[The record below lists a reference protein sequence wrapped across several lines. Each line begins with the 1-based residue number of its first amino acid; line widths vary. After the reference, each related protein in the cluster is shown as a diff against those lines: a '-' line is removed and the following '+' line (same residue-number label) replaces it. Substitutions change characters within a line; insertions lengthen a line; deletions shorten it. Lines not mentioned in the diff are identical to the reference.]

1 MTKLINYNESTTIN
15 YSHMW
20 FISPPPS
27 FNVIQFLT
35 IPQVLFYVL
44 FSEKAQC
51 THVFRQGHRFMGPH
65 AYRLGAAPQ
74 HGEESRR
81 PGRGNTHFCAT
92 CHSSYITFPPTI

>member
-1 MTKLINYNESTTIN
+1 MNQISKTH
-15 YSHMW
+15 SHMW
-20 FISPPPS
+20 

-74 HGEESRR
+74 HGEESCR
-81 PGRGNTHFCAT
+81 PGRGNTHFRAPC
-92 CHSSYITFPPTI
+92 P